1 MTGSHKPSKLSLVKS
16 KPEPKPPTKD
26 VPKTPAPEAASDD
39 DLYETGD
46 ICGPARD
53 RDDEQRGL

>member
-1 MTGSHKPSKLSLVKS
+1 MTGFRKPKLSLVKS
-16 KPEPKPPTKD
+16 KPEPKPRSKD
-26 VPKTPAPEAASDD
+26 APKTPAPEANTDD

-46 ICGPARD
+46 ICAPASD